1 MLLFPTELRPSP
13 IHGVGVFLLAPV
25 KKGEVIWRFDARVDH
40 VYTTP
45 ELEALPATTRDFIKI
60 HGFWHKGTDQ
70 WVLCG
75 DNAKY
80 YNHSENP
87 TTLSVGRA
95 FSDDVA
101 AYDLPAGT
109 ELTNNYHDF
118 YDNTDTVEKMGLR

>member
-1 MLLFPTELRPSP
+1 MLLVPTELRPSP

-25 KKGEVIWRFDARVDH
+25 KKGAVIWRFDARVDR
-40 VYTTP
+40 VYAKP
-45 ELEALPATTRDFIKI
+45 ELDSLPESARQFINI
-60 HGFWHKGTDQ
+60 HGFWHKDTGL

-80 YNHSENP
+80 YNHATNP

-118 YDNTDTVEKMGLR
+118 YDNTDAVEKMGLR